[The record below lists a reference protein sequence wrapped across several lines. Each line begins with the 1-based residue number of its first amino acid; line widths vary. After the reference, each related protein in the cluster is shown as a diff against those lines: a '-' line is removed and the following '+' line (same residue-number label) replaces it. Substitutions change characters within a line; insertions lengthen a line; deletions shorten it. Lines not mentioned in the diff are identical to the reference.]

1 MVVAVV
7 TVMVALTVMVMV
19 KWFNGG
25 IGDGAGGVVWRYWW
39 WCRWCGLAVLVMVP
53 VVWFGGIGDGAG

>member
-25 IGDGAGGVVWRYWW
+25 IGDGAGGVAWR
-39 WCRWCGLAVLVMVP
+39 
-53 VVWFGGIGDGAG
+53 